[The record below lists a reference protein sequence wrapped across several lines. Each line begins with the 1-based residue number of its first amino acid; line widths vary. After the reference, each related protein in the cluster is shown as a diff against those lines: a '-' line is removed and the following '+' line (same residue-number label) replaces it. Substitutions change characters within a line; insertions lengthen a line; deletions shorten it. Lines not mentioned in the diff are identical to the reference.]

1 MGHKLLFTLHFC
13 CLLFLLIMYSLRFKR
28 NRLSDL
34 SVLGDEFHCN
44 HTTDEEC
51 QQPGFSGTVIGTE
64 RDEQHPHAR
73 KIKRG
78 IIYLSVYLSICL
90 SIDRSIYPSIHPSIH
105 PSIYLSLSISISISL
120 SIYLSICPTPVK
132 LYIPL
137 GRGRR
142 VTIRNVN
149 FHPL

>member
-34 SVLGDEFHCN
+34 SVLGDEFHCS

-78 IIYLSVYLSICL
+78 IIYLSVC
-90 SIDRSIYPSIHPSIH
+90 
-105 PSIYLSLSISISISL
+105 L
-120 SIYLSICPTPVK
+120 SIYLSIYRSIDLSIDPSIYPSIY
-132 LYIPL
+132 LSISIYIYIYISIYL
-137 GRGRR
+137 S
-142 VTIRNVN
+142 IYMS
-149 FHPL
+149 HPS